1 MIIVFPTITR
11 FWQTPNMY
19 MVYLGSQQV
28 FFGTP
33 TQRIFLQN
41 PPKIPLCGAAVGVDL
56 VAEQRLSPVGRF
68 FFFRDIRGE
77 DLQVWC
83 FRYPSSGGV

>member
-1 MIIVFPTITR
+1 
-11 FWQTPNMY
+11 

-68 FFFRDIRGE
+68 FSSETSEAKTSRFGVLDTQAQEVFR
-77 DLQVWC
+77 
-83 FRYPSSGGV
+83 SA